1 MARAKLAPVDVGD
14 VKDVEGWMVVVS
26 SLVSGSW
33 RRGQV
38 STWHVIWMGLWGYTY
53 IGKCIDYTKELYS

>member
-26 SLVSGSW
+26 SLVSGSL

-38 STWHVIWMGLWGYTY
+38 STVARDMDGAVGLY
-53 IGKCIDYTKELYS
+53 LYRKVYRLY